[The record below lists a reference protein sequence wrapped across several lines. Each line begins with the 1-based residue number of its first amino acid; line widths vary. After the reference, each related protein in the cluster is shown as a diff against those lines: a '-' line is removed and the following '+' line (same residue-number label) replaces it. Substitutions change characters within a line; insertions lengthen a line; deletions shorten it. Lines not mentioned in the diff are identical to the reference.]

1 MQQERY
7 HYKMD
12 HRALA
17 YFKRLSTRGIMT
29 VTLLQ
34 CEGVKM
40 SLFQDLKLKRRKV
53 DSRSDG
59 ESLAETSS
67 CSPDSGSSGGETSSC
82 SPVQPQASYLPS
94 ESPRSSPN
102 PRPQTHERASPDSA
116 GDEFAEVKSCLD
128 CGQEEDTQ
136 DAHVFDGG
144 GSQPVSSTAMPG
156 PSDTDSSM
164 HTVERC
170 GESDIPER
178 MSTTPPPPDTSEHPA
193 EVTAVSTCTPL
204 APPLVSLGPPLSTLS
219 TLPHTLS
226 VSMASL
232 SPGIVT
238 SAGLRC
244 GPPVNVAQP
253 YWGGG
258 PNRINGMRPEF
269 ISGGMVQPTPSA
281 PVSAAAP
288 ADSSRAGYSPRLRTP
303 TVIMG
308 EAGGVKTMFWSSPS
322 ETQTPVTQAPREVL
336 AQPTTPCGYGADTS
350 DAVRASVDGL
360 LTLGQ
365 DRRGSPPQLSPSST
379 LSLSPAARSPI
390 TQSARSPHAHTPIA
404 RSPYTAAP
412 SSPGYQVVR
421 GLGSPQSSSGDLQ
434 LLHNTSY
441 IHSPTSVETPRH
453 PSTPL
458 NMERLW
464 AGDRTQL
471 PQTQPDSPAAL
482 NLSTVGMWGARTAS
496 ADSVVS
502 PPTQPTPVEDE
513 EEDQPMICMI
523 CEDRATGLHYGIIT
537 CEGCKGFFKRTVQ
550 NKRVYTC
557 VADGDCEITK
567 AQRNR
572 CQYCRFQKCLRQGMV
587 LAAVREDRM
596 PGGRNSGAVYNL
608 YKVKYK
614 KKNKKN
620 GQIKQGGTSP
630 EKKMSLDPLMM
641 AGTTP
646 LTSTSL
652 PMPISSPLTSP
663 PVTSP
668 IPSGLNSGHIL
679 KAALTNPSE
688 VAHFRQR
695 LDTTVTSSK
704 ERFMPY
710 PVAQA
715 MIRMLIECDDFED
728 IATLKNLD
736 DLLDHNSDLSTK
748 LCQLGDSISIKLVQ
762 WTKRLPFYQ
771 ELPVEVHTRLL
782 THKWHELLVLTT
794 SAYQAI
800 YGLQKLGS
808 RSSDGT
814 EAEFHQEV
822 SNNLCTLQTCLNSMM
837 GQPITM
843 DQLRHEVGVMVEKI
857 THVTLALRKI
867 KIQIEEYVCLKVIAM
882 LNQSRIGHKEL
893 EVIQERYMG
902 CLRSFCET
910 HYPSQPNRYQDLLVR
925 LPDIQAA
932 AAKLLETKML
942 YVPFLLNSTINR

>member
-1 MQQERY
+1 MVDIRVDRSHSNSMLTQ
-7 HYKMD
+7 
-12 HRALA
+12 
-17 YFKRLSTRGIMT
+17 GIMT

-59 ESLAETSS
+59 ESLAESSS
-67 CSPDSGSSGGETSSC
+67 CSPDSGSSGGEASSC
-82 SPVQPQASYLPS
+82 SPVQPQPPS
-94 ESPRSSPN
+94 ESPRGSPHPRPPN
-102 PRPQTHERASPDSA
+102 PERSSPDSA
-116 GDEFAEVKSCLD
+116 GDEFVEVKSC
-128 CGQEEDTQ
+128 QESGFGHGDDTH

-144 GSQPVSSTAMPG
+144 GVQPVSSSATTLPSHAASGLSPMPQYV
-156 PSDTDSSM
+156 DTDL
-164 HTVERC
+164 
-170 GESDIPER
+170 PER
-178 MSTTPPPPDTSEHPA
+178 MSTTPPPPDTSDHA
-193 EVTAVSTCTPL
+193 SEVTSASAGMGASL
-204 APPLVSLGPPLSTLS
+204 PPPMVSLGPPITSLGAIPPSLAAT
-219 TLPHTLS
+219 
-226 VSMASL
+226 MAGL
-232 SPGIVT
+232 TPGVVT
-238 SAGLRC
+238 SAGLRAA
-244 GPPVNVAQP
+244 PPISAAQP
-253 YWGGG
+253 YWHSAAS
-258 PNRINGMRPEF
+258 RINGVRPEF
-269 ISGGMVQPTPSA
+269 VSGGLVQPSQSIMA
-281 PVSAAAP
+281 PVPTP

-308 EAGGVKTMFWSSPS
+308 EAGGVKTMFWSTPN
-322 ETQTPVTQAPREVL
+322 ELQTPVSQAPREVL
-336 AQPTTPCGYGADTS
+336 TRPATPCGYGADTS
-350 DAVRASVDGL
+350 DASVRASVDGL

-365 DRRGSPPQLSPSST
+365 DKRGSPSQLSPTST

-390 TQSARSPHAHTPIA
+390 TQTSRSPHTHTPVP
-404 RSPYTAAP
+404 RSPYAGAP

-421 GLGSPQSSSGDLQ
+421 NLGSPHSSPGDLQ
-434 LLHNTSY
+434 LLHSASY
-441 IHSPTSVETPRH
+441 MHSPSGGDSQRH

-464 AGDRTQL
+464 AGDRSQL
-471 PQTQPDSPAAL
+471 PHTQPDSQAAL
-482 NLSTVGMWGARTAS
+482 NLTTVGMWGARSTC
-496 ADSVVS
+496 VES
-502 PPTQPTPVEDE
+502 PAPTPSQPATIEEDD
-513 EEDQPMICMI
+513 EDQPMICMI

-620 GQIKQGGTSP
+620 GQIKQGGNTSP
-630 EKKMSLDPLMM
+630 DKKMSLDPLMM
-641 AGTTP
+641 AGTTS
-646 LTSTSL
+646 LSSASLSL
-652 PMPISSPLTSP
+652 PIPSPLTSP
-663 PVTSP
+663 PTITSP
-668 IPSGLNSGHIL
+668 PMPSPLNTGHIL

-695 LDTTVTSSK
+695 LDNTVSSTR
-704 ERFMPY
+704 ERVMPY

-715 MIRMLIECDDFED
+715 MIRMLIDCDDFED

-736 DLLDHNSDLSTK
+736 DLLDHKSDLSTK

-837 GQPITM
+837 GRPITM
-843 DQLRHEVGVMVEKI
+843 DQLRQEVGVMVEKI

-882 LNQSRIGHKEL
+882 LNQSRSSHKEL

-910 HYPSQPNRYQDLLVR
+910 HYPSQPSRYQDLLVR

-932 AAKLLETKML
+932 AAILLETKML

>member
-1 MQQERY
+1 MVDIRVDRSHSNSMLTQ
-7 HYKMD
+7 
-12 HRALA
+12 
-17 YFKRLSTRGIMT
+17 GIMT

-53 DSRSDG
+53 DSRCSSDG
-59 ESLAETSS
+59 ESLAESSS
-67 CSPDSGSSGGETSSC
+67 CSPDSGSSGGEASSC
-82 SPVQPQASYLPS
+82 SPVQPQPPS
-94 ESPRSSPN
+94 ESPRGSPHPRPPN
-102 PRPQTHERASPDSA
+102 PERSSPDSA
-116 GDEFAEVKSCLD
+116 GDEFVEVKSC
-128 CGQEEDTQ
+128 QESGFGHGDDTH

-144 GSQPVSSTAMPG
+144 GVQPVSSSATTLPSHAASGLSPMPQYV
-156 PSDTDSSM
+156 DTDL
-164 HTVERC
+164 
-170 GESDIPER
+170 PER
-178 MSTTPPPPDTSEHPA
+178 MSTTPPPPDTSDHA
-193 EVTAVSTCTPL
+193 SEVTSASAGMGASL
-204 APPLVSLGPPLSTLS
+204 PPPMVSLGPPITSLGAIPPSLAAT
-219 TLPHTLS
+219 
-226 VSMASL
+226 MAGL
-232 SPGIVT
+232 TPGVVT
-238 SAGLRC
+238 SAGLRAA
-244 GPPVNVAQP
+244 PPISAAQP
-253 YWGGG
+253 YWHSAAS
-258 PNRINGMRPEF
+258 RINGVRPEF
-269 ISGGMVQPTPSA
+269 VSGGLVQPSQSIMA
-281 PVSAAAP
+281 PVPTP

-308 EAGGVKTMFWSSPS
+308 EAGGVKTMFWSTPN
-322 ETQTPVTQAPREVL
+322 ELQTPVSQAPREVL
-336 AQPTTPCGYGADTS
+336 TRPATPCGYGADTS
-350 DAVRASVDGL
+350 DASVRASVDGL

-365 DRRGSPPQLSPSST
+365 DKRGSPSQLSPTST

-390 TQSARSPHAHTPIA
+390 TQTSRSPHTHTPVP
-404 RSPYTAAP
+404 RSPYAGAP

-421 GLGSPQSSSGDLQ
+421 NLGSPHSSPGDLQ
-434 LLHNTSY
+434 LLHSASY
-441 IHSPTSVETPRH
+441 MHSPSGGDSQRH

-464 AGDRTQL
+464 AGDRSQL
-471 PQTQPDSPAAL
+471 PHTQPDSQAAL
-482 NLSTVGMWGARTAS
+482 NLTTVGMWGARSTC
-496 ADSVVS
+496 VES
-502 PPTQPTPVEDE
+502 PAPTPSQPATIEEDD
-513 EEDQPMICMI
+513 EDQPMICMI

-620 GQIKQGGTSP
+620 GQIKQGGNTSP
-630 EKKMSLDPLMM
+630 DKKMSLDPLMM
-641 AGTTP
+641 AGTTS
-646 LTSTSL
+646 LSSASLSL
-652 PMPISSPLTSP
+652 PIPSPLTSP
-663 PVTSP
+663 PTITSP
-668 IPSGLNSGHIL
+668 PMPSPLNTGHIL

-695 LDTTVTSSK
+695 LDNTVSSTR
-704 ERFMPY
+704 ERVMPY

-715 MIRMLIECDDFED
+715 MIRMLIDCDDFED

-736 DLLDHNSDLSTK
+736 DLLDHKSDLSTK

-837 GQPITM
+837 GRPITM
-843 DQLRHEVGVMVEKI
+843 DQLRQEVGVMVEKI

-882 LNQSRIGHKEL
+882 LNQSRSSHKEL

-910 HYPSQPNRYQDLLVR
+910 HYPSQPSRYQDLLVR

-932 AAKLLETKML
+932 AAILLETKML